1 MIGAN
6 RIREIARLSGM
17 RPWQQEKHYLQS
29 LILTII
35 SDYPLVFKGGT
46 YLWLFHGLNRF
57 SEDLDFTAKGPLE
70 RNFTKLV
77 SRSLNLYGYENEIK
91 ILKDDKLGLSVR
103 FLINGPLHSSD
114 KDRCVIYVEV
124 SGREKIVLP
133 SLSLKIDF
141 PQYDIPVKNL
151 SGMNLDEVGGEK
163 VRAILTREKGRDIFD
178 LYYLI
183 RRKNIKFNIELVNR
197 KLAYYNLNFDSSQ
210 FMQKL
215 ESRNEIYSKELKPV
229 ILGDLPDFNEVRSY
243 IGKWIASGYYFC

>member
-1 MIGAN
+1 MIN
-6 RIREIARLSGM
+6 SRRIREISRLSGM

-29 LILTII
+29 LILTIV

-57 SEDLDFTAKGPLE
+57 SEDLDFTAKGSLKSDFPE
-70 RNFTKLV
+70 FV
-77 SRSLNLYGYENEIK
+77 SRSLSLCGYENE
-91 ILKDDKLGLSVR
+91 LKMVKDSELGLSVR
-103 FLINGPLHSSD
+103 FMINGPLHTSD

-124 SGREKIVLP
+124 SAREKTILP
-133 SLSLKIDF
+133 NLSLKVDF

-163 VRAILTREKGRDIFD
+163 VRAILTREKGRDIYD

-183 RRKNIKFNIELVNR
+183 YRKNIRFDIELVNR

-210 FMQKL
+210 FTHKL
-215 ESRNEIYSKELKPV
+215 DSRDRLYYRELRPV
-229 ILGDLPDFNEVRSY
+229 ISGELPAYNEVKPR
-243 IGKWIASGYYFC
+243 IEEWVA

>member
-163 VRAILTREKGRDIFD
+163 VRAILAREKGRDIFD

>member
-1 MIGAN
+1 
-6 RIREIARLSGM
+6 
-17 RPWQQEKHYLQS
+17 
-29 LILTII
+29 
-35 SDYPLVFKGGT
+35 
-46 YLWLFHGLNRF
+46 
-57 SEDLDFTAKGPLE
+57 
-70 RNFTKLV
+70 
-77 SRSLNLYGYENEIK
+77 
-91 ILKDDKLGLSVR
+91 

-124 SGREKIVLP
+124 SRREKIVLP

-151 SGMNLDEVGGEK
+151 SGMNLDEVGSEK

-178 LYYLI
+178 LYFLI

-215 ESRNEIYSKELKPV
+215 ESRNKIYSKELKPV
-229 ILGDLPDFNEVRSY
+229 ILGNLPDFDEVRSY
-243 IGKWIASGYYFC
+243 IGKWIASY

>member
-6 RIREIARLSGM
+6 RIREIAKLSGM

-35 SDYPLVFKGGT
+35 SDYPLVFNGGT

-70 RNFTKLV
+70 RNFITFV
-77 SRSLNLYGYENEIK
+77 SRSINLYGYENEIK

-124 SGREKIVLP
+124 SRREKIVLP

-151 SGMNLDEVGGEK
+151 SGMNLDEVGSEK

-197 KLAYYNLNFDSSQ
+197 KLAYYNLNFDSSE

-215 ESRNEIYSKELKPV
+215 ESRNKIYSKELKPV
-229 ILGDLPDFNEVRSY
+229 ILGDLPDFDEVKSY
-243 IGKWIASGYYFC
+243 IGKWIASC

>member
-6 RIREIARLSGM
+6 RIREIAKLSGM

-35 SDYPLVFKGGT
+35 SDYPLVFNGGT

-70 RNFTKLV
+70 RNFITFV
-77 SRSLNLYGYENEIK
+77 SRSINLYGYENEIK

-124 SGREKIVLP
+124 SRREKIVLP

-151 SGMNLDEVGGEK
+151 SGMNLDEVGSEK

-229 ILGDLPDFNEVRSY
+229 ILGDLPDFDEVKSY
-243 IGKWIASGYYFC
+243 IGKWIASC

>member
-1 MIGAN
+1 MIDASK
-6 RIREIARLSGM
+6 IREIARLSGM

-57 SEDLDFTAKGPLE
+57 SEDLDFTAKGPL
-70 RNFTKLV
+70 RKNFAKFV
-77 SRSLNLYGYENEIK
+77 SRSLNLYGYENEMK
-91 ILKDDKLGLSVR
+91 ILKDSELGLLVR
-103 FLINGPLHSSD
+103 YMIAGPLHSSD

-124 SGREKIVLP
+124 SGREKVVLP
-133 SLSLKIDF
+133 GLSLKTDF
-141 PQYDIPVKNL
+141 PQYDIPVKIL
-151 SGMNLDEVGGEK
+151 SGMNLDEVGAEK

-183 RRKNIKFNIELVNR
+183 RRKNIRFDIELVNR
-197 KLAYYNLNFDSSQ
+197 KLAYHDLNFDSSK

-215 ESRNEIYSKELKPV
+215 ESRNKIYSKELKPM
-229 ILGDLPDFNEVRSY
+229 ILGEPPDFDEVKSY
-243 IGKWIASGYYFC
+243 IGKWLASY

>member
-6 RIREIARLSGM
+6 RIREIAKLSGM

-35 SDYPLVFKGGT
+35 SDYPLVFNGGT

-70 RNFTKLV
+70 RNFITFV
-77 SRSLNLYGYENEIK
+77 SRSINLYGYENEIK

-124 SGREKIVLP
+124 SRREKIVLP

-151 SGMNLDEVGGEK
+151 SGMNLDEIGGEK

-178 LYYLI
+178 LYFLI
-183 RRKNIKFNIELVNR
+183 RLKNIKFNIELVNR
-197 KLAYYNLNFDSSQ
+197 KLAYYNLNFDSSE

-215 ESRNEIYSKELKPV
+215 ESRNKIYSKELKPV
-229 ILGDLPDFNEVRSY
+229 ILGDLPDFDEVKSY
-243 IGKWIASGYYFC
+243 IGKWIASC

>member
-6 RIREIARLSGM
+6 RIREIAKLSGM

-35 SDYPLVFKGGT
+35 SDYPLVFNGGT

-70 RNFTKLV
+70 RNFITFV
-77 SRSLNLYGYENEIK
+77 SRSINLYGYENEIK

-124 SGREKIVLP
+124 SRREKIVLP

-151 SGMNLDEVGGEK
+151 SGMNLDEIGGEK

-178 LYYLI
+178 LYFLI

-197 KLAYYNLNFDSSQ
+197 KLAYYNLNFDSSE

-215 ESRNEIYSKELKPV
+215 ESRNKIYSKELKPV
-229 ILGDLPDFNEVRSY
+229 ILGDLPDFDEVKSY
-243 IGKWIASGYYFC
+243 IGKWIASC

>member
-151 SGMNLDEVGGEK
+151 SGMNLDEVGSEK

-197 KLAYYNLNFDSSQ
+197 KLAYYNLNFDSSE

-215 ESRNEIYSKELKPV
+215 ESRNKIYSKELKPV
-229 ILGDLPDFNEVRSY
+229 ILGDLPDFDEVKSY
-243 IGKWIASGYYFC
+243 IGKWIASY

>member
-6 RIREIARLSGM
+6 KIREIAKLSGM

-35 SDYPLVFKGGT
+35 SDYPLVFNGGT

-70 RNFTKLV
+70 RNFITFV
-77 SRSLNLYGYENEIK
+77 SRSINLYGYENEIK

-124 SGREKIVLP
+124 SRREKIVLP

-151 SGMNLDEVGGEK
+151 SGMNLDEVGSEK

-178 LYYLI
+178 LYFLI
-183 RRKNIKFNIELVNR
+183 RLKNIKFNIELVNR
-197 KLAYYNLNFDSSQ
+197 KLAYYNLNFDSSE

-215 ESRNEIYSKELKPV
+215 ESRNKIYSKELKPV
-229 ILGDLPDFNEVRSY
+229 ILGDLPDFDEVKSY
-243 IGKWIASGYYFC
+243 IGKWIASC

>member
-6 RIREIARLSGM
+6 RIREIAKLSGM

-35 SDYPLVFKGGT
+35 SDYPLVFNGGT

-70 RNFTKLV
+70 RNFITFV
-77 SRSLNLYGYENEIK
+77 SRSINLYGYENEIK

-124 SGREKIVLP
+124 SRREKIVLP

-151 SGMNLDEVGGEK
+151 SGMNLDEIGGEK

-178 LYYLI
+178 LYFLI

-197 KLAYYNLNFDSSQ
+197 KLAYYNLNFDSSE

-215 ESRNEIYSKELKPV
+215 ESRNKIYSKELKPV
-229 ILGDLPDFNEVRSY
+229 ILGDLPDFDEVKSY
-243 IGKWIASGYYFC
+243 IGKWIALC

>member
-70 RNFTKLV
+70 RNFTKFV
-77 SRSLNLYGYENEIK
+77 SRSINLYGYENEIK

-103 FLINGPLHSSD
+103 FLINGPLHSSN

-124 SGREKIVLP
+124 SQREKIVLP

-151 SGMNLDEVGGEK
+151 SGMNLDEVGSEK

-178 LYYLI
+178 LYFLI

-215 ESRNEIYSKELKPV
+215 ESRNKIYSKELKPV
-229 ILGDLPDFNEVRSY
+229 ILGNLPDFDEVRSY
-243 IGKWIASGYYFC
+243 IGKWIASY

>member
-6 RIREIARLSGM
+6 RIREIAKLSGM

-35 SDYPLVFKGGT
+35 SDYPLVFNGGT

-70 RNFTKLV
+70 RNFITFV
-77 SRSLNLYGYENEIK
+77 SRSINLYGYENEIK

-124 SGREKIVLP
+124 SRREKIVLP

-151 SGMNLDEVGGEK
+151 SGMNLDEIGGEK

-197 KLAYYNLNFDSSQ
+197 KLAYYNLNFDSSE

-215 ESRNEIYSKELKPV
+215 ESRNKIYSKELKPV
-229 ILGDLPDFNEVRSY
+229 ILGDLPDFDEVKSY
-243 IGKWIASGYYFC
+243 IGKWIASC

>member
-6 RIREIARLSGM
+6 RIREIAKLSGM

-35 SDYPLVFKGGT
+35 SDYPLVFNGGT

-70 RNFTKLV
+70 RNFITFV
-77 SRSLNLYGYENEIK
+77 SRSINLYGYENEIK

-124 SGREKIVLP
+124 SRREKIVLP

-151 SGMNLDEVGGEK
+151 SGMNLDEVGSEK

-178 LYYLI
+178 LYFLI
-183 RRKNIKFNIELVNR
+183 RLKNIKFNIELVNR
-197 KLAYYNLNFDSSQ
+197 KLAYYNLNFDSSE

-215 ESRNEIYSKELKPV
+215 ESRNKIYSKELKPV
-229 ILGDLPDFNEVRSY
+229 ILGDLPDFDEVKSY
-243 IGKWIASGYYFC
+243 IGKWIASC